1 MKTQPGMENNPAA
14 GSPKSAGARRR
25 ASDRSQR
32 GASFIELALMMP
44 LLSLLLLGV
53 IDMGRAFY
61 LSIEVNDAARAA
73 AQYAFQN
80 SATEKDTTGIRSA
93 ASSDA
98 PDVSGLST
106 TPVYGCMCSDGT
118 NQSVHCATTPTCNAG
133 SRSVNYVIV
142 TTTATYTPIFR
153 WPKIPNSITLNGQSE
168 LIAGD

>member
-98 PDVSGLST
+98 PDVSGLTT
-106 TPVYGCMCSDGT
+106 TPVHGCMCSDGT
-118 NQSVHCATTPTCNAG
+118 NQSVNCVTTPTCNTG

-153 WPKIPNSITLNGQSE
+153 WPKVPSSITLNGQSE